1 MNIREE
7 FLSQWCEEVSPMEFY
22 REIFPLGSLQRSDES
37 GNWKCN
43 AIAVELIE
51 KGGVYHTRR
60 YSIGDDL
67 QKLEELLEHENFI
80 LMSPIGYVGR
90 TRDAVNA
97 RFIYALAID
106 LDGVNS
112 DRNMRD
118 LFFQMDGRGKS
129 DFIPEPTY
137 IVSSGNG
144 LHLYY
149 VFEEPIPCFK
159 NIIKQLSEL
168 KHRLTKKIWNGYIT
182 SESEKVQYQSV
193 FQGFRIVGGVTKN
206 GGRVKAYEV
215 GQKVTIEYLNDF
227 VEAEYQVTEFAY
239 KSKLTKAEAKEK
251 YPEWY
256 ERRVEQGMPRG
267 SWVCKRDL
275 YDWWKRRIEAEIV
288 DGHRYYG
295 VMCLAV
301 YAKKC
306 NIPYDELSA
315 DAFGMID
322 LLDSKTEHEDNHF
335 TKEDV
340 LSALEMYNDAY
351 ITFPIDT
358 ISELTNL
365 HIDKNKRNGR
375 SQAKHLQGAR
385 AIRDINNENWREG
398 NGRKPKTR
406 IVVEWRMANPNGSK
420 AECIRETGLDKKTVY
435 KWWDSSVDDIGESNS
450 LTLGFSS
457 DIDISKIMGRVHR
470 MRNRQSDKAEK
481 PENT

>member
-7 FLSQWCEEVSPMEFY
+7 YLSKWCEEVSPMEFY
-22 REIFPLGSLQRSDES
+22 REIFPLGELQRSDES
-37 GNWKCN
+37 GNWKCH

-51 KGGVYHTRR
+51 KDGACSTRR

-67 QKLEELLEHENFI
+67 STLEELLEHENFI
-80 LMSPIGYVGR
+80 LMSPIGYVGKSR
-90 TRDAVNA
+90 ESKNA
-97 RFIYALAID
+97 RFLYALAID
-106 LDGVNS
+106 LDGV
-112 DRNMRD
+112 DEMYNMSD
-118 LFFQMDGRGKS
+118 LFYQMDGRGKS

-149 VFEEPIPCFK
+149 VFEKPIPCFK

-168 KHRLTKKIWNGYIT
+168 KHRLTKMIWNGYVT
-182 SESEKVQYQSV
+182 SQSEKVQFQSI

-215 GQKVTIEYLNDF
+215 GKKVTIEYLNDF
-227 VEAEYQVTEFAY
+227 VSPEYQVTEFAY
-239 KSKLTKAEAKEK
+239 KSNLTKAEAKKK

-256 ERRVEQGMPRG
+256 EHRIEQGLPRG
-267 SWVCKRDL
+267 SWICKRDL

-306 NIPYDELSA
+306 NIPFEELSA
-315 DAFGMID
+315 DAFGMIG
-322 LLDSKTEHEDNHF
+322 LLDSKTEREDNHF
-335 TKEDV
+335 TKDDV
-340 LSALEMYNDAY
+340 LSALEMYNDDY

-365 HIDKNKRNGR
+365 RIEKNKRNGR
-375 SQAKHLQGAR
+375 KQRVHLERAR
-385 AIRDINNENWREG
+385 AVQNIDYPNGEWR
-398 NGRKPKTR
+398 GRKPKAD
-406 IVVEWRMANPNGSK
+406 VVAAWRKNNPDGRK
-420 AECIRETGLDKKTVY
+420 AQCIRDTGLDKKTVY
-435 KWWDSSVDDIGESNS
+435 KWWDYEHSSPLSMGIY
-450 LTLGFSS
+450 S
-457 DIDISKIMGRVHR
+457 DIEIAKMMMGRAGR
-470 MRNRQSDKAEK
+470 LSTNRQSNTDEQ